1 MARRKNTKRIDP
13 RYFMNEKTDII
24 KENRGKYQLES
35 AIYMALRDF
44 RATEQNP
51 TPLSAILDSSD
62 GAVLRYLKEQGL
74 DDRGIKDAMSYARRY
89 AGPDEVAIAVPG
101 GDGGQYV
108 KLKYTTV
115 PVGPSKGEQGMYMA
129 SSQGLEEGGYFTTN
143 MPDDIPTTAQLMKKM
158 RGEPD
163 EEPSPFSTTGPDP
176 QAALSTDDLFK
187 LFNAGMNPA
196 DLRDVN
202 NSNLTPEIKSIL
214 GRPS

>member
-13 RYFMNEKTDII
+13 RYFMNEKTEII

-35 AIYMALRDF
+35 AIYMALRDY
-44 RATEQNP
+44 RASEQNP

-108 KLKYTTV
+108 KLKYATV
-115 PVGPSKGEQGMYMA
+115 TVGPSQGEQGMYMA
-129 SSQGLEEGGYFTTN
+129 S
-143 MPDDIPTTAQLMKKM
+143 A
-158 RGEPD
+158 
-163 EEPSPFSTTGPDP
+163 
-176 QAALSTDDLFK
+176 
-187 LFNAGMNPA
+187 
-196 DLRDVN
+196 
-202 NSNLTPEIKSIL
+202 
-214 GRPS
+214 